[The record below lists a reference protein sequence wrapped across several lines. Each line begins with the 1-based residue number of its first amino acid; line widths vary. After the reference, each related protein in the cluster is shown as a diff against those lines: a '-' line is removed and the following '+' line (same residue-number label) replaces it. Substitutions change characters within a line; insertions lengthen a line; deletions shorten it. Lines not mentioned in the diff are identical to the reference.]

1 MQETRDPTI
10 KLFGQAIPLPGDADR
25 HSPPPFH
32 VHKQEEEG
40 GDDEYEGEQQPQQ
53 EDKDQTHEV
62 RLLIYQFRCL
72 NLTNRVLN

>member
-32 VHKQEEEG
+32 LHKQEEEAAADDDD
-40 GDDEYEGEQQPQQ
+40 DDEGEHEPQQ
-53 EDKDQTHEV
+53 EV
-62 RLLIYQFRCL
+62 RLLIYQFRSL
-72 NLTNRVLN
+72 NLTS